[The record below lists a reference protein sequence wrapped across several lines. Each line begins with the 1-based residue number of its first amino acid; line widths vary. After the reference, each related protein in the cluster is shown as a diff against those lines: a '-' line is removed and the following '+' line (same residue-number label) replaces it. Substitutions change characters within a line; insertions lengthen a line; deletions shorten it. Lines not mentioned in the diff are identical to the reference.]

1 MGQSMWWLMQAVG
14 VIVRWL
20 IWPFSHFNP
29 WFGLLFVSL
38 LTSLLMLFI
47 YKKTSDQEKIRR
59 TKNLIKAYLLEM
71 RLFQHDYRILLQTQ
85 KNLLLANLRYL
96 TLNFKPL
103 LVMMVPLFLLLAQ
116 LNLWFG
122 YRNLKPDETFL
133 LKIKLNSAVEVDR
146 VALDLEAPP
155 GLEVETQVLRIIDE
169 NEADWRIRV
178 RGRVESPLVITVNGE
193 RYQKEIVAGFK
204 QLKKISPIRP
214 GKSLWLRL
222 IYPGEKPL
230 PPGSY
235 LEKIEITWPENRLNL
250 LGLRWHWLVAYFI
263 LTVIFALAFRRA
275 FKVEI

>member
-1 MGQSMWWLMQAVG
+1 M
-14 VIVRWL
+14 RWL

-146 VALDLEAPP
+146 AALDLETPP
-155 GLEVETQVLRIIDE
+155 GLEVETPVLRIIDE

-193 RYQKEIVAGFK
+193 RYRKEIVAGFK

-214 GKSLWLRL
+214 GKNLWLRL

-235 LEKIEITWPENRLNL
+235 LEKIEITWPENRLSL

>member
-1 MGQSMWWLMQAVG
+1 M
-14 VIVRWL
+14 RWL

-122 YRNLKPDETFL
+122 YRNLNPDETFL

-146 VALDLEAPP
+146 AALDLEAPP
-155 GLEVETQVLRIIDE
+155 GLEVETPVLRIIDE

-178 RGRVESPLVITVNGE
+178 RGQVESPLVITVNGE
-193 RYQKEIVAGFK
+193 RYQKDIVAGFK

-230 PPGSY
+230 PSGSY
-235 LEKIEITWPENRLNL
+235 LEKIEITWPENRLSL
-250 LGLRWHWLVAYFI
+250 LGLRWHWVVAYFI
-263 LTVIFALAFRRA
+263 LTIIFALAFRRV